1 MSVVSRTA
9 SCVQLSRVTYILS
22 KLKVVLTDKLL
33 LLVYHAM
40 FHCHLNYG
48 VKLWEQAAICYEI
61 LKIQK
66 KAL

>member
-22 KLKVVLTDKLL
+22 MLKAVLTDKLL
-33 LLVYHAM
+33 LMVY
-40 FHCHLNYG
+40 LNYG
-48 VKLWEQAAICYEI
+48 VKLWEQTAICYDI
-61 LKIQK
+61 LKIQQM